1 MSASQSAADS
11 SLLSTHIPTEP
22 PAALVRHR
30 ASAQASPSALAVAY
44 AACALS
50 IATSLVFF
58 LTGVSPLPVLLYFP
72 LSRRFGF
79 SGPLGELSMDY
90 YGRSLLALLAGAA
103 VALVVYLLCVAS
115 SRTTVGTVSATDAG
129 TVEPREEIS
138 DRLALLATY
147 VVTAAVLAAGLFA
160 YQLGT
165 RVPTPELS
173 PTAAPS
179 PRI

>member
-1 MSASQSAADS
+1 MSASQSSADP
-11 SLLSTHIPTEP
+11 SLLSTHVPAESPTVS
-22 PAALVRHR
+22 ARHR
-30 ASAQASPSALAVAY
+30 TSLQAGPSVLAVAY
-44 AACALS
+44 ASCALS
-50 IATSLVFF
+50 ITTSLVFF

-90 YGRSLLALLAGAA
+90 YGRSLVALLAGAA
-103 VALVVYLLCVAS
+103 AALVVYLLCGAS
-115 SRTTVGTVSATDAG
+115 SRVPAGTVSSTDAG
-129 TVEPREEIS
+129 TAENRDEMS

-165 RVPTPELS
+165 RVPTPELP